1 MGGAAAVGVCEVGK
15 IVSDCAVLER
25 TTLGAE
31 VFAQVVSVGDVE
43 AKLKAMF
50 AVGPRDGV
58 SVLGAAFVR
67 ESGTGEE
74 CGDAHVKA
82 IEDENVRWQPQRIC
96 IAGEMGG
103 SNEIGLLI
111 GGGGLGE
118 PQIKVTPILEAR
130 LGPESLG
137 GGKGRRLAIPVAA
150 S

>member
-1 MGGAAAVGVCEVGK
+1 MGGAAAVGLCEVGK

-25 TTLGAE
+25 TILGAE

-82 IEDENVRWQPQRIC
+82 IEDENVRWQPQRIG

-103 SNEIGLLI
+103 SNEIGLIIVGSVEWDFTLKI
-111 GGGGLGE
+111 
-118 PQIKVTPILEAR
+118 TPN
-130 LGPESLG
+130 S
-137 GGKGRRLAIPVAA
+137 
-150 S
+150 

>member
-1 MGGAAAVGVCEVGK
+1 MGGAAAVGLCEVGK
-15 IVSDCAVLER
+15 IVSDWDVLER
-25 TTLGAE
+25 TILGAE

-82 IEDENVRWQPQRIC
+82 IEDENVRWQPQRIG

-111 GGGGLGE
+111 GGGGRGE
-118 PQIKVTPILEAR
+118 INFQITPLMEA
-130 LGPESLG
+130 SLVR
-137 GGKGRRLAIPVAA
+137 K
-150 S
+150 

>member
-1 MGGAAAVGVCEVGK
+1 MGCAAAVGLCEVGK

-25 TTLGAE
+25 PILAAE
-31 VFAQVVSVGDVE
+31 VFDQVVSVGDVE

-82 IEDENVRWQPQRIC
+82 IEDENVRWQPQRIG

-111 GGGGLGE
+111 GGGGLGGTE
-118 PQIKVTPILEAR
+118 IQAT
-130 LGPESLG
+130 
-137 GGKGRRLAIPVAA
+137 AIMGAC
-150 S
+150 